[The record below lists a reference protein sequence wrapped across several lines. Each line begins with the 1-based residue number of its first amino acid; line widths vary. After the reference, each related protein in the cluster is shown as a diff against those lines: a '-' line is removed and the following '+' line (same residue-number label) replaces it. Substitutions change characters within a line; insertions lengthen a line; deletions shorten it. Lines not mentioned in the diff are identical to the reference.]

1 MNMHKNA
8 RSCPASRELLGKR
21 VCEQGWSVRE
31 ASEAAGIS
39 ERRGREWIRRWRGQ
53 EVMTDRSSRP
63 HAIEATEEATRE
75 RVLCLRRQWRTVRQI
90 AVVVGVGASTVARV
104 CRAAGLNRL
113 RHLEPPPAPVRYERE
128 KAGELLHIDIKRLGR
143 FDRVGH
149 RITRKRSFGS
159 PKQGFEFVYVA
170 IDDFTRLSYV
180 DILADERSESASSF
194 LTRAVEWFALQKVTV
209 ERVMTDNG
217 SAFLAGQ
224 FAKTCAALNLRHK
237 RTRPYTPRTNGKAE
251 RFIQTL
257 LREWAYRFS
266 YETSEER
273 KRWLTPYLHFYNYH
287 RAHSA
292 MAYNPPISRLDR
304 NNVLRRNS

>member
-1 MNMHKNA
+1 
-8 RSCPASRELLGKR
+8 
-21 VCEQGWSVRE
+21 
-31 ASEAAGIS
+31 
-39 ERRGREWIRRWRGQ
+39 
-53 EVMTDRSSRP
+53 
-63 HAIEATEEATRE
+63 
-75 RVLCLRRQWRTVRQI
+75 
-90 AVVVGVGASTVARV
+90 VGVSTVARI
-104 CRAAGLNRL
+104 CRAGGLSRL

-128 KAGELLHIDIKRLGR
+128 NAGELLHVDIKRLGR

-194 LTRAVEWFALQKVTV
+194 LTRAVEWFALQKVKV

-224 FAKTCAALNLRHK
+224 FARTCEALNVRHK

-266 YETSEER
+266 YETSDER

-292 MAYNPPISRLDR
+292 IAYNPPVSRLDR
-304 NNVLRRNS
+304 NNVLRRNT